1 MKDNGYQGDFEDIL
15 ISIYTFENGWK
26 NGISNLLI
34 KMPNDAL
41 GHQHLTM
48 AIACCDKTY

>member
-1 MKDNGYQGDFEDIL
+1 MGD
-15 ISIYTFENGWK
+15 K